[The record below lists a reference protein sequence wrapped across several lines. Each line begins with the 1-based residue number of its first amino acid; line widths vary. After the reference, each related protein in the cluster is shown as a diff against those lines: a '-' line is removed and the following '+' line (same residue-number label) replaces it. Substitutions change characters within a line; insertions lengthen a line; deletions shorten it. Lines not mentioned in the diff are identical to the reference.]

1 MPDWFQ
7 HGGFVMW
14 PLLVCSVA
22 GLAII
27 LERCWVLRR
36 QRLVS
41 AALAAAIERRGPE
54 KESLDRVQAVAEIDQ
69 SVLAEVVRVAF
80 EHAGAGRAANVE
92 AVQALARQV
101 VGRMERGLTTLGLI
115 AELGPLLGLLGT
127 VNGMLHLFADVA
139 SKGMSDPT
147 QISAGISEA
156 LVATFTGLSIAV
168 PALIAYMYLRRRIE
182 MLVLEMERHVD
193 ELVARLHP
201 A

>member
-22 GLAII
+22 GVAII
-27 LERCWVLRR
+27 LERCWALRR
-36 QRLVS
+36 QRIIPATV
-41 AALAAAIERRGPE
+41 ANVLAKRGSD
-54 KESLDRVQAVAEIDQ
+54 KETTAVLKTLTENDP
-69 SVLAEVVRVAF
+69 SVLSELTRVAF
-80 EHAGAGRAANVE
+80 DHATLNKTENIE
-92 AVQALARQV
+92 AVQALARQA

-139 SKGMSDPT
+139 NLGLSDPKL
-147 QISAGISEA
+147 ISSGISES
-156 LVATFTGLSIAV
+156 LIATFTGLSISI

-182 MLVLEMERHVD
+182 MLVLEMERHID
-193 ELVARLHP
+193 ELLTRLYP
-201 A
+201 